1 MKTVKIMSLLDID
14 MYKLTQQMAI
24 FHHYTSANTKWRFKA
39 RKGNGFPGNGISDSD
54 FMYALNL
61 SLDHLCTLQYT
72 YEELEYL
79 RNIKSKIGTRI
90 FKDDY
95 IEYLRLFRYNREYV
109 KAEIMPDDSLDII
122 LEGPW
127 VAVTGMEIPI
137 LAIVSELHS
146 MTKFQGA
153 TIPKGRELLADKIKF
168 LKGME
173 DAGTLNGFK
182 FADFGTRRRYS
193 RDWQDFVLSELI
205 NNVPNYLVGTSNLYF
220 AMEYNLTPIGTMA
233 HELIQAFQQLG
244 GRLVD
249 SQKAAL
255 EAWVQEYR
263 GELGIALSDTVG
275 FDAFLND
282 FDLYFAKLYD
292 GVRHDSG
299 DPTNWC
305 DKLIAH
311 YRKLG
316 IDPKTKTAVFSDG
329 LDFETAYILFRRFSP
344 FINVSFGIGTNLMND
359 MGCDPISIV
368 LKMIELNGK
377 PVCKLSDSPGKV
389 MGEDK
394 EFIAY
399 LGKVFNIKNIQDY
412 S

>member
-1 MKTVKIMSLLDID
+1 MKPVLIKSMLDND
-14 MYKLTQQMAI
+14 LYKLTQQQAM
-24 FHHYTSANTKWRFKA
+24 FHRYTSANTKWRFKA
-39 RKGNGFPGNGISDSD
+39 RKGNGFPGNGNSDSD

-72 YEELEYL
+72 CEELEYL
-79 RNIKSKIGTRI
+79 RNIKSKIGTQI

-95 IEYLRLFRYNREYV
+95 IEYLRLFRYNREYI
-109 KAEIMPDDSLDII
+109 KTEIMPDGSLDIV
-122 LEGPW
+122 LDGPW

-153 TIPKGRELLADKIKF
+153 TIPKGRELLNDKIRF

-173 DAGTLNGFK
+173 DAGTLDGFK

-193 RDWQDFVLSELI
+193 RDWQDFVLRELI
-205 NNVPNYLVGTSNLYF
+205 VNVPNYLIGTSNLYF
-220 AMEYNLTPIGTMA
+220 AMKYKLTPIGTMA

-255 EAWVQEYR
+255 ETWVQEYR
-263 GELGIALSDTVG
+263 GELGIALSDTIG

-282 FDLYFAKLYD
+282 FDLYFAKLFD
-292 GVRHDSG
+292 GCRHDSG

-329 LDFETAYILFRRFSP
+329 LDFETAYALFRRFSP

-368 LKMIELNGK
+368 LKMIELNEK
-377 PVCKLSDSPGKV
+377 PVCKLSDSIGKH
-389 MGEDK
+389 MCEDK
-394 EFIAY
+394 EYIRY
-399 LGKVFNIKNIQDY
+399 LCKVFNIKNVEDY
-412 S
+412 L

>member
-1 MKTVKIMSLLDID
+1 MKPVYIRSMLDTDLYKITM
-14 MYKLTQQMAI
+14 QMTM
-24 FHHYTSANTKWRFKA
+24 FHRYTSANTKWRFKA
-39 RKGNGFPGNGISDSD
+39 RKGNGFPGNGTSDSD

-79 RNIKSKIGTRI
+79 RNIKSKIGTLI
-90 FKDDY
+90 FKDDF
-95 IEYLRLFRYNREYV
+95 IEYLRLFKYNREYV
-109 KAEIMPDDSLDII
+109 KAEVMADGSLDII
-122 LEGPW
+122 LDGPW
-127 VAVTGMEIPI
+127 LAVTGMEVPI
-137 LAIVSELHS
+137 LAIISELHS
-146 MTKFQGA
+146 MTKSQGA
-153 TIPKGRELLADKIKF
+153 TIPKGRESLTNKIKF

-173 DAGTLNGFK
+173 DACTLDGFK

-193 RDWQDFVLSELI
+193 HAWQDFVLSELI
-205 NNVPNYLVGTSNLYF
+205 NNVPNYLIGTSNLYF
-220 AMEYNLTPIGTMA
+220 AMKYNLTPIGTMA
-233 HELIQAFQQLG
+233 HEFIQAFQQLG

-249 SQKAAL
+249 SQKNAL

-263 GELGIALSDTVG
+263 GELGIALTDTIC
-275 FDAFLND
+275 FDAFLED
-282 FDLYFAKLYD
+282 FDLYFAKLFD
-292 GVRHDSG
+292 GCRHDSG

-329 LDFETAYILFRRFSP
+329 LDFETAYTLFRRFSP

-368 LKMIELNGK
+368 LKMVELNGM
-377 PVCKLSDSPGKV
+377 PVAKISDEPAKT
-389 MGEDK
+389 MCEDIEYINYIK
-394 EFIAY
+394 
-399 LGKVFNIKNIQDY
+399 KVFKIER
-412 S
+412 